1 MDMHPTTPFTPLF
14 DDQPMTMNTNFDLP
28 IDDWAEA
35 DW

>member
-1 MDMHPTTPFTPLF
+1 MHPTTPFTPLF
-14 DDQPMTMNTNFDLP
+14 DNQPMNMDAIFDVP